1 MKGKDLIACIQK
13 YGLEEHDFPIC
24 SDKDGVFVGYIS
36 IEEACKKYRVPISV
50 IRQKLRNHEIDTIR
64 VLNKDLLSS
73 EQADIVL
80 KDYKSNTEKWK
91 ERKRNEL

>member
-24 SDKDGVFVGYIS
+24 SDSDGTFVGYIS

-50 IRQKLRNHEIDTIR
+50 IRQKIRNHEIDTLKI
-64 VLNKDLLSS
+64 LKKDLIS
-73 EQADIVL
+73 EDQADIVL